1 MGRLH
6 YLLVTILLNAWIIGF
21 LGFGT
26 GGVIHLL
33 LLFAFIVIAFS
44 SFKAATP
51 LNFLMLLLIRVH
63 ERVNFVRH
71 LRNSVKVAYANG
83 LTFVR

>member
-1 MGRLH
+1 MGRLT
-6 YLLVTILLNAWIIGF
+6 YLFVTILLNAWIIGF

-26 GGVIHLL
+26 GGIIHLL

-44 SFKAATP
+44 SFKAAKP
-51 LNFLMLLLIRVH
+51 LNSLKFLLIRVH

-71 LRNSVKVAYANG
+71 LRNTVRVAYTNG